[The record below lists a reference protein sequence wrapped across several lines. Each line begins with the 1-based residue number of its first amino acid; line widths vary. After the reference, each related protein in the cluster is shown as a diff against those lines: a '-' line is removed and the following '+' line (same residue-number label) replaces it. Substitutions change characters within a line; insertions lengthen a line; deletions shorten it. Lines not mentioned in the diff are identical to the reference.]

1 MGNSASVTDSLLA
14 GDLSDIGGA
23 HAAGTIPITER
34 LINTALNEAPRG
46 PIREFDI
53 RIGDGNRLQAAVLVS
68 IGPFSKWLRPELV
81 LDQQAL
87 WDGAPGLLFTI
98 STAHYG
104 AVARIFEMFARG
116 ALPPG
121 IQISNNRVAVD
132 LGAMPQAA
140 AHSRFF
146 RHIKRLQL
154 TTRPGVIWADFEL
167 RVDQ

>member
-1 MGNSASVTDSLLA
+1 VPVSDLLA
-14 GDLSDIGGA
+14 GNLSDIRGA
-23 HAAGTIPITER
+23 RAAGAIPISEQ
-34 LINTALNEAPRG
+34 LLNAVLTDASRG
-46 PIREFDI
+46 RIRELDI
-53 RIGDGNRLQAAVLVS
+53 RIGDGNRLQAGVLVS

-87 WDGAPGLLFTI
+87 WSGSPGLLFTI
-98 STAHYG
+98 STVQYG

-121 IQISNNRVAVD
+121 IQIGNNRVAVD

-140 AHSRFF
+140 AYRQFF

-154 TTRPGVIWADFEL
+154 VTRPGVIWADFEL